1 MVSAALLRT
10 IASYV
15 GFPLLASV
23 AFILITI
30 WFCKVFQRNVIVHIP
45 EDNGQR
51 RNDQGVNLRP
61 LAGAMIFFLIKK
73 AYSSSDG
80 ICKLK
85 GALAK
90 LSEEL
95 DDCELNKNGLKKF
108 QEFLCESITST
119 PTIKFEDFY
128 PLIFSLLAIALAIV
142 IFWVI
147 RKRNQAPT
155 HVAT

>member
-1 MVSAALLRT
+1 MVSAVLLKT
-10 IASYV
+10 IASHV

-30 WFCKVFQRNVIVHIP
+30 WLCKIFQRNVIIQIP

-61 LAGAMIFFLIKK
+61 LAGAMIFFLIKQ

-80 ICKLK
+80 VCKLK
-85 GALAK
+85 SALAK
-90 LSEEL
+90 LSDEL
-95 DDCELNKNGLKKF
+95 EDCDLNSKGLKKF
-108 QEFLCESITST
+108 QEFLCDSMTPTST
-119 PTIKFEDFY
+119 INVEDYF
-128 PLIFSLLAIALAIV
+128 PLIFSLLAIVLAIV

-147 RKRNQAPT
+147 RKRTQPT
-155 HVAT
+155 HIAT

>member
-30 WFCKVFQRNVIVHIP
+30 WFCKIFQRNVSIQVP
-45 EDNGQR
+45 DDNGQR

-61 LAGAMIFFLIKK
+61 LAGAMIFFLIKR

-80 ICKLK
+80 VCKLK
-85 GALAK
+85 WAFAR

-95 DDCELNKNGLKKF
+95 EDCDLNNSGLKKL
-108 QEFLCESITST
+108 QEFLCESMAPTST
-119 PTIKFEDFY
+119 VDIEDFY
-128 PLIFSLLAIALAIV
+128 PLIFSLLAILVALV

-147 RKRNQAPT
+147 RKRNQPT
-155 HVAT
+155 PIAT